1 MPTRR
6 CSTRWER
13 LCAPP
18 ASDGGAI
25 SCLKRGEG
33 VFMSEATARCFFAR
47 RLRAQMGSGAV
58 LQGMTR
64 EERRAVFSAVIYFL
78 GFSSPSLESL
88 AGGLRD
94 RGFVLG
100 DGETLM
106 RFTVV
111 PVGAPAVG
119 VFSNPRIASAVQSLW
134 RRLCTADATQC
145 VGRSDGQWELTP
157 SGIQAM
163 FRVLHSRDVQAA

>member
-1 MPTRR
+1 
-6 CSTRWER
+6 
-13 LCAPP
+13 
-18 ASDGGAI
+18 
-25 SCLKRGEG
+25 
-33 VFMSEATARCFFAR
+33 MSEATARRFFAR
-47 RLRAQMGSGAV
+47 RLRAQMRSGAV

-134 RRLCTADATQC
+134 RRRCFEYCTAGTFKLLDNAWAAEASTTAVCKIEFRLAFINC
-145 VGRSDGQWELTP
+145 VQP
-157 SGIQAM
+157 
-163 FRVLHSRDVQAA
+163 